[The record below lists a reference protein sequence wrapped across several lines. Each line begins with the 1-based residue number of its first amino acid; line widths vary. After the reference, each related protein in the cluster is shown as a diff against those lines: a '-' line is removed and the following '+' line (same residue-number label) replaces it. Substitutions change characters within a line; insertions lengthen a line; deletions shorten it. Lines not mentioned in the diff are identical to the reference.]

1 MTPLEIEIA
10 GEIRAN
16 GPIGIDRFMALALG
30 HPRHGYY
37 MTRDPLGLAGD
48 FVTAPE
54 ISQVFG
60 ELLGLVAAMTW
71 QSLGEPN
78 QIALVELGPG
88 RGTLMA
94 DALRAAKALPGF
106 TACLDV
112 HFVEMS
118 PVLQRAQAEA
128 LKDSGK
134 HPTWHASIDS
144 LPDDRPLIILANE
157 FFDALPIRQFQRY
170 QGEWRERLVGIG
182 GDGTLALGLDR
193 TAAQGLTLDGPDGAV
208 FETSPISLDIM
219 RRLAE
224 KIVAQRGLVL
234 AIDYGY
240 AKFSFGETLQA
251 VRRHKFAPV
260 LANPGEADITAHV
273 DFAVLSIAAKRGGA
287 KVYPV
292 LTQATLMERLGI
304 RHRAEILKR
313 KAEDPAEVDAA
324 IERLAGTDSHAMG
337 LLFKALAIT
346 SEDLG
351 PPPAFDLTDPL
362 LAA

>member
-1 MTPLEIEIA
+1 MSLLAQELAELIRQEGPLSVS
-10 GEIRAN
+10 RY
-16 GPIGIDRFMALALG
+16 MALCLG
-30 HPRHGYY
+30 HPEHGYY
-37 MTRDPLGLAGD
+37 MTRDPFGRAGD
-48 FVTAPE
+48 FTTAPE

-60 ELLGLVAAMTW
+60 ELIGVWCMNVWHLL
-71 QSLGEPN
+71 QKPRHF
-78 QIALVELGPG
+78 ALVELGPG

-94 DALRAAKALPGF
+94 DALRAARALPGF
-106 TACLDV
+106 TSCLDV
-112 HFVEMS
+112 HLVEMS
-118 PVLQRAQAEA
+118 PVLQRAQADT

-134 HPTWHASIDS
+134 HPTWHASVES

-182 GDGTLALGLDR
+182 VDGALALGLDR
-193 TAAQGLTLDGPDGAV
+193 TAAMGLTIDGPDGAV

-219 RRLAE
+219 GRLAE
-224 KIVAQRGLVL
+224 RLVNQRGMIL

-240 AKFSFGETLQA
+240 AKFAFGETLQA

-273 DFAVLSIAAKRGGA
+273 DFSALGIAAKRGGA
-287 KVYPV
+287 SVHPV

-313 KAEDPAEVDAA
+313 KAEDPASVDAA
-324 IERLAGTDSHAMG
+324 VERLAGTDTHAMG

-346 SEDLG
+346 SPDLG
-351 PPPAFDLTDPL
+351 PPAGFDLADPL
-362 LAA
+362 IAT